1 MSPTNSTLADSI
13 LEGVEKLVLEA
24 ESETKP
30 IEVDPYRGRLFEL
43 FVAANGGGYT
53 QDDATIDLSSDGL
66 CQQLAKRWD
75 LADATRESMQR
86 QTKMSPENLSR
97 MRLLWSV
104 MRLWMEWTYA
114 WERWDEFHSPADPD
128 EAAEG

>member
-1 MSPTNSTLADSI
+1 MSHSTLADSI
-13 LEGVEKLVLEA
+13 LNSVEKLVLEA
-24 ESETKP
+24 EAETKP
-30 IEVDPYRGRLFEL
+30 IEVDPYRDRLFEL

-53 QDDATIDLSSDGL
+53 QDDATVDLSSDGL
-66 CQQLAKRWD
+66 CQHLAKRWN
-75 LADATRESMQR
+75 LANATRESMER

-114 WERWDEFHSPADPD
+114 WDRWDEFHSHVDPD
-128 EAAEG
+128 VANE